1 VRACVRAGGRA
12 SECALHS
19 YMSACACACV
29 RASERASARFCTCA
43 RATMANHPSPLRH
56 VHALIPW
63 GGLGSL
69 GGGGTGFSQQTLCTT
84 GTLSATVRRWRLL
97 GRDRATLYRK
107 AYEDAAVEDAMSG
120 KVCSLQ
126 AQFRTAL
133 VLGVLPLMYQSRA
146 RAGSEHGW
154 RPRSVGSRAPF

>member
-1 VRACVRAGGRA
+1 MSACACACVRACVRAGGRA

-120 KVCSLQ
+120 KVCSFTGTVPYRSRPRR
-126 AQFRTAL
+126 AASY
-133 VLGVLPLMYQSRA
+133 VSKPCACGKRA
-146 RAGSEHGW
+146 RLAT
-154 RPRSVGSRAPF
+154 